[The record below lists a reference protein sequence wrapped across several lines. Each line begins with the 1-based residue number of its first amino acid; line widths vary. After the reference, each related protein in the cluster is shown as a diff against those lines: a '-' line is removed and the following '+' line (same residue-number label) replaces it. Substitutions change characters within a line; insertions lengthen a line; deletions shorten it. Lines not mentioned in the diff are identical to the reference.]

1 MRKLLTLCVIFCV
14 AFGFST
20 FRAATSKPIQA
31 DEVFLEW
38 AKSSSSE
45 LSLANIP
52 KTGYEPLSFPHRWQG
67 EETGKPTAYYKGKVN
82 WDGES
87 HAILKIG
94 AANFESKL
102 WINGRQAGYNVG
114 GYLPFEFDIT
124 SFLTKGDNDIVL
136 GVKNITA
143 VSKGRLDPMNPS
155 KDLEQTLLYPVGS
168 SGRICGMY
176 LPSKLIILKKTQIKK
191 SYITT
196 SVRNHTIKAEVVAT
210 SFDLVDGDKLFVYC
224 HVENLDGTK
233 AFEFE
238 PVEMEIKRTA
248 GYATVQ
254 AVWPSPKLWS
264 PENPNLYR
272 FVAKLWKNGKYLNEK
287 SERFG
292 FREFWSVG
300 PDFYLN
306 GTRIFLRAV
315 SKHMATNEFWSYTP
329 REYAEFVVGK
339 AKELNANILR
349 LHANPYPEDFLEL
362 ADEKGLMI
370 VNESAA
376 WCFGALYALE
386 NDAFWA
392 NLRRMWETHI
402 ERDYNHPSF
411 VIASV
416 ENELMLTGGAKR
428 KNIEDRLANLGKYV
442 KEISGRLIMFEGDF
456 DPKGQADI
464 INLHYP
470 YEPSRHVTFPN
481 DAYFLGETFKTDIFP
496 VKDFKWDRKKPLY
509 MGEFLWIP
517 GPFHEFAVNMG
528 DAAYADYEKSR
539 IESKAQFFGQYI
551 QAMRELE
558 VSAQNPWN
566 PYEDVL
572 RGQPLPSSA
581 QKAVMENFKPVRF
594 FVRERDA
601 RFYEGAQI
609 QRTVT
614 IQNWSEKP
622 KDLKFEWSFDAQ
634 KGKWEGRLNPCESKV
649 LTVDLNIPKAVLP
662 KKDFSFALKLTDEI
676 GSIFEQTIVLTSY
689 TKQKIPKTFTLLG
702 SDVMFE
708 ESLKKFGATFAIAKK
723 VSDVKT
729 GPVVVAPNFLPKL
742 ALGGSNPLKELSSK
756 GFKFILLGPQ
766 NTQSVSF
773 ATYYDYIKTERM
785 SLNFDF
791 TAMGFVR
798 DFGAWKRDEMV
809 SMFAGDNILA
819 RGGFRLSAN
828 SPAKPI
834 ACSGTGN
841 GLLYPILELPGKG
854 IAITCVI
861 AQKLGSEPLCAEL
874 FNALLDYKLDLP
886 KERLL
891 ECANTDWS
899 KKLGGMG
906 FSPKPSQKG
915 QKVVYLSNADFKNY
929 EIGKL
934 SSGDVAIVDRPDKE
948 LAKKN
953 LNLKNLEIVPAKNE
967 GTINMTL
974 IGLTNSLP
982 RGEIASACAIS
993 QNHNQGGWKSLTPMG
1008 KVRIKTLEIDSATI
1022 EKLID
1027 GYLYKIAY
1035 KNGQIVILN
1044 LLDWDNAQNNPLSI
1058 LLQNLGVRGNTDW
1071 VTINIPFSEVTVDK
1085 PNMCDGNR
1093 ILFMANG
1100 KAGFKVEVGR
1110 DIKAKLHIEAF
1121 QQKAGDKNALMGVAL
1136 DGKKIHTFEVGATA
1150 PSVYTTNI
1158 DLKKGQHNINLTFEN
1173 DFYNPPNDRNL
1184 IVLRISLTE

>member
-1 MRKLLTLCVIFCV
+1 MRKLLIIVVILCV
-14 AFGFST
+14 AFGFTT
-20 FRAATSKPIQA
+20 FRKATSKPFIS

-38 AKSSSSE
+38 AKSNLSE
-45 LSLANIP
+45 ISIENIP
-52 KTGYEPLSFPHRWQG
+52 KTGFEPLTFPHRWHG
-67 EETGKPTAYYKGKVN
+67 EETSKPTAYYKGKIN
-82 WDGES
+82 WDETGL
-87 HAILKIG
+87 ALLRIG

-102 WINGRQAGYNVG
+102 WINGKQAGYNIG
-114 GYLPFEFDIT
+114 GYLPFDFDIT
-124 SFLTKGDNDIVL
+124 SFLKKGENDVIL

-143 VSKGRLDPMNPS
+143 VAKGRLDPMNPS
-155 KDLEQTLLYPVGS
+155 KDMEQTLLYPVGS

-176 LPSKLIILKKTQIKK
+176 LPSKLSLLPKTHIKK

-196 SVRNHTIKAEVVAT
+196 SVRNHTIKADVVAT
-210 SFDLVDGDKLFVYC
+210 SFDLNDGDKLFLYC
-224 HVENLDGTK
+224 HVENLDGLK
-233 AFEFE
+233 AFDFE

-264 PENPNLYR
+264 PESPNLYR
-272 FVAKLWKNGKYLNEK
+272 FVAKLWKDGKYLYEK

-292 FREFWSVG
+292 FREFWSIG
-300 PDFYLN
+300 SDFYLN
-306 GTRIFLRAV
+306 GTKIFLRAV

-329 REYAEFVVGK
+329 MEYAEFVVDK

-386 NDAFWA
+386 NDAFWS

-481 DAYFLGETFKTDIFP
+481 DAYFLSETFKTDIFP
-496 VKDFKWDRKKPLY
+496 VKDYKWDRKKPLY
-509 MGEFLWIP
+509 MGEFLWMP

-528 DAAYADYEKSR
+528 DTAYSDFEKSR
-539 IESKAQFFGQYI
+539 IQSKALFFEQYI

-566 PYEDVL
+566 PYEDVIKN
-572 RGQPLPSSA
+572 QPLPSQA
-581 QKAVMENFKPVRF
+581 QKAVIENFKPVRF

-601 RFYEGAQI
+601 RFYEDTQI

-622 KDLKFEWSFDAQ
+622 KDLKLNWNFDTQ
-634 KGKWEGRLNPCESKV
+634 KGDWQGRLNPCESKT
-649 LTVDLNIPKAVLP
+649 LTISLNIPKAGSP
-662 KKDFSFALKLTDEI
+662 KKDFNFVLKLTEFI
-676 GSIFEQTIVLTSY
+676 TTYFEQTIVLTSY
-689 TKQKIPKTFTLLG
+689 SKQKIPKTFTLLG
-702 SDVMFE
+702 NNVMFE
-708 ESLKKFGATFAIAKK
+708 ENLKKLGAKFSIAQK
-723 VSDVKT
+723 VSDVKA
-729 GPVVVAPNFLPKL
+729 GPVVITPNFLPKL
-742 ALGGSNPLKELSSK
+742 TLGGSNPLTELSKK

-773 ATYYDYIKTERM
+773 ATYFDYIKTERM

-791 TAMGFVR
+791 TMMGFVR
-798 DFGAWKRDEMV
+798 DFGAWKRDEMI

-854 IAITCVI
+854 IATTYVI

-874 FNALLDYKLDLP
+874 FNALLDYKFDLP
-886 KERLL
+886 NERLL
-891 ECANTDWS
+891 ECTNANWLKRLES
-899 KKLGGMG
+899 MG
-906 FSPKPSQKG
+906 FSPKVSQKG
-915 QKVVYLSNADFKNY
+915 HKVIYLTNTELVNFD
-929 EIGKL
+929 L
-934 SSGDVAIVDRPDKE
+934 SKMPSGSVAIVDRPDKE
-948 LAKKN
+948 LAKKK
-953 LNLKNLEIVPAKNE
+953 LNIKKLELVPAKNE
-967 GTINMTL
+967 GMINLTL
-974 IGLTNSLP
+974 TSLTSSLP
-982 RGEIASACAIS
+982 RGEIASSCAIS

-1008 KVRIKTLEIDSATI
+1008 KVNILALEIDNAII
-1022 EKLID
+1022 EKLVD

-1035 KNGQIVILN
+1035 KNRQIVILN

-1058 LLQNLGVRGNTDW
+1058 LLQNMGVRGNADW
-1071 VTINIPFSEVTVDK
+1071 ATINIPFSEITVDK
-1085 PNMCDGNR
+1085 PNMCDGSR

-1100 KAGFKVEVGR
+1100 KASFKVTVGK
-1110 DIKAKLHIEAF
+1110 DIKAKLHVEAF
-1121 QQKAGDKNALMGVAL
+1121 QQKAGDKNALMGISI
-1136 DGKKIHTFEVGATA
+1136 DGKKVNTFEVVATA
-1150 PSVYTTNI
+1150 PLIYTTNI

-1173 DFYNPPNDRNL
+1173 DFYNPPYDRNL
-1184 IVLRISLTE
+1184 YVLRISLTE